1 MIETFDKQR
10 IICITLILDIA
21 LLYVVAVS
29 SLNLFDSLFVIFVF
43 ICHTLF
49 YLSIY
54 YNAYLWLDY
63 LHYSIFLS
71 LFISFLLQNKWLL
84 SICLFLLTVIQVLW
98 IQEERCILLNDDSL
112 ITFGYGKELWYAT
125 LLYSIFVSAKI
136 GYIWKND

>member
-10 IICITLILDIA
+10 LIYITLILDIA

-29 SLNLFDSLFVIFVF
+29 SLNLFDSLFVTFVF

-63 LHYSIFLS
+63 LHYSIFVS
-71 LFISFLLQNKWLL
+71 LFIGFLLQNKWIL
-84 SICLFLLTVIQVLW
+84 SICLFLLTVIQVLS
-98 IQEERCILLNDDSL
+98 IQEEQCILNDPDRSE
-112 ITFGYGKELWYAT
+112 IFGYGKELWYVV
-125 LLYSIFVSAKI
+125 LLYSIFLSAKI
-136 GYIWKND
+136 GYIWKNN

>member
-1 MIETFDKQR
+1 MIGTFDKQR

-29 SLNLFDSLFVIFVF
+29 SLNLFDSLFVLFVF

-49 YLSIY
+49 YLSLY

-71 LFISFLLQNKWLL
+71 LFIRFLLQNKWLL

-98 IQEERCILLNDDSL
+98 IQEERCILNDPDRTE
-112 ITFGYGKELWYAT
+112 IFGYGKELWYAVF
-125 LLYSIFVSAKI
+125 LYSIIFSAKI